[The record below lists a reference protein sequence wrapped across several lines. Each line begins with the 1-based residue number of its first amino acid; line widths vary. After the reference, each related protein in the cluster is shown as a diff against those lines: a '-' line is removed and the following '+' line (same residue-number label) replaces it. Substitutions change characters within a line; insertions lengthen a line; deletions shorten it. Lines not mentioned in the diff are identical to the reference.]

1 MSHPS
6 AEQNHVDFQTTAQA
20 LNNILTEV
28 EKVVLG
34 KRSVVRQMIACLAAG
49 GHLLLEDVPGVG
61 KTTMAMALAKAS
73 GLDYKRISFT
83 PDTMPSDVTGFT
95 MFDQEQKRFEY
106 RPGVAM
112 CNLLLA
118 DEINRASPK
127 TQSSLLEVMEESM
140 VTVDGV
146 SHAVPAP
153 FMVIATQNPIG
164 FVGTHP
170 LPEAQMD
177 RFLMRLSMGYPS
189 EADEIAMIAGRQ
201 LVNPMDHVQQ
211 VATPEVILSIRQA
224 TRQIHLE
231 ESVQKYI
238 VQIVTKTREDPML
251 SLGASPRAS
260 LALMRTAQAAA
271 LLEGRNYVI
280 PEDVAVMVPTV
291 LNHRIMLNQ
300 QAKMSRISPDELLEK
315 IRQSVKAPFIRI

>member
-1 MSHPS
+1 
-6 AEQNHVDFQTTAQA
+6 
-20 LNNILTEV
+20 
-28 EKVVLG
+28 
-34 KRSVVRQMIACLAAG
+34 
-49 GHLLLEDVPGVG
+49 
-61 KTTMAMALAKAS
+61 
-73 GLDYKRISFT
+73 
-83 PDTMPSDVTGFT
+83 

-211 VATPEVILSIRQA
+211 VATPDVYKRQA
-224 TRQIHLE
+224 YL
-231 ESVQKYI
+231 
-238 VQIVTKTREDPML
+238 
-251 SLGASPRAS
+251 
-260 LALMRTAQAAA
+260 
-271 LLEGRNYVI
+271 
-280 PEDVAVMVPTV
+280 
-291 LNHRIMLNQ
+291 
-300 QAKMSRISPDELLEK
+300 
-315 IRQSVKAPFIRI
+315 